1 LRMAE
6 FFASWGS
13 TPGNTLVAGMTALKA
28 KIPDLITD
36 VKERRKAEADADK
49 VLYELSQAQRQEK
62 LGFYEKAEL
71 KKTEAAKLAAK
82 LQENLTAATASFEG
96 TKLTNQR
103 MIDVA
108 GIQERSSKYSADS
121 SKESSKYSTD
131 ANIRIAELREESA
144 ALDRLANRATAGD
157 NKKFSQYQSAS
168 QQEILVN
175 NRVANEENGKQHLS
189 DVKLVSDAGL
199 MKPADMPEG
208 YADRINSAKERIKA
222 REKSWTDQV
231 NTAKKNTQLA
241 YSRVP
246 GVDPTMTSTM
256 SSTDKQA
263 LEWASKNPN
272 DPRSAAIKQRLGQ

>member
-1 LRMAE
+1 ML
-6 FFASWGS
+6 
-13 TPGNTLVAGMTALKA
+13 
-28 KIPDLITD
+28 
-36 VKERRKAEADADK
+36 
-49 VLYELSQAQRQEK
+49 
-62 LGFYEKAEL
+62 
-71 KKTEAAKLAAK
+71 
-82 LQENLTAATASFEG
+82 
-96 TKLTNQR
+96 
-103 MIDVA
+103 DVA
-108 GIQERSSKYSADS
+108 GIQERSSKYSSDS

-157 NKKFSQYQSAS
+157 NKKFSQYQIAS

-175 NRVANEENGKQHLS
+175 NRVANEENGKQHLA

-208 YADRINSAKERIKA
+208 YADRINSAQERIKA
-222 REKSWTDQV
+222 REKNWTDQV

-241 YSRVP
+241 YSRVS

-263 LEWASKNPN
+263 LEWANKNPK